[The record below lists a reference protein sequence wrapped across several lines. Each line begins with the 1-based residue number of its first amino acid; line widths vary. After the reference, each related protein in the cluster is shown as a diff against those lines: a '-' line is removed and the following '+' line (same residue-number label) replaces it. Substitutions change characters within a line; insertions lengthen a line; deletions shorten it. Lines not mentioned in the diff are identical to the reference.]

1 MDFEELKTFIQSHL
15 KDADVEITDLTGTR
29 DHLGLTITSDAFKGK
44 RLIQQHQMVM
54 DILRDRLKQDIHAV
68 QIKTQ
73 TKSE

>member
-15 KDADVEITDLTGTR
+15 NDAEVEITDLTGTR

-54 DILRDRLKQDIHAV
+54 DILRDRLKQEIHAV